1 MAGATTPPR
10 CSYFLTVSGG
20 LETVALEEVRWR
32 WPLLSEPAPSTTQG
46 KVFFC
51 TATPI
56 SVQPQPQ
63 PQPLPTIPH
72 QPLLCTAERIF
83 AQVLRQP
90 PLAPPPTISLPAA
103 ADDEEEP
110 AIREARAA
118 RDAAAAWAGEAV
130 RSVEPAM
137 WAHAVSLQRQL
148 GTGGP
153 GGAHDDDT
161 RDGHSTSTGTTAL
174 TQQDRGANATWRP
187 KAKRAWR
194 PPDASTMR
202 SGYAAVPPSPLQQ
215 AHQCDS
221 ADDSSGVRDDATRA
235 EPKQTEEATEEEGV
249 VRFRVCVKVG
259 GATARTCYGGA
270 REMSAALAASICEH
284 LGGSAAG
291 LERVGVGVGGV
302 GVGGVGGGGGGGMC
316 CCCLPRW
323 VVADGDD
330 MGALQV
336 YVQCNAQH
344 TLIGLAVG
352 GRLPPLEDCV
362 LPDWDLQLLCGPWS
376 GGTQVLTRDKC
387 WQAAGRRPLSER
399 PDVPHP
405 GLRATVAWAAAL
417 LALGPPPP
425 LGAGR
430 GGGAAAGPAPSPSR
444 QRRRR
449 RGG

>member
-32 WPLLSEPAPSTTQG
+32 WPLLSDPAPSTTQG
-46 KVFFC
+46 KVFFS

-83 AQVLRQP
+83 AQVLHEP
-90 PLAPPPTISLPAA
+90 PLTPPHTISLPAA

-148 GTGGP
+148 GMGGP
-153 GGAHDDDT
+153 GEAHDDDT
-161 RDGHSTSTGTTAL
+161 RDDHSTSTGTTAL

-215 AHQCDS
+215 AHQRAS
-221 ADDSSGVRDDATRA
+221 ADGSSGVRDDAARA
-235 EPKQTEEATEEEGV
+235 EPKQTEDATEEEGV

-291 LERVGVGVGGV
+291 LERVGSGVGG
-302 GVGGVGGGGGGGMC
+302 M

-344 TLIGLAVG
+344 TLIGMAVG
-352 GRLPPLEDCV
+352 GRLPP
-362 LPDWDLQLLCGPWS
+362 PQGLC
-376 GGTQVLTRDKC
+376 
-387 WQAAGRRPLSER
+387 
-399 PDVPHP
+399 
-405 GLRATVAWAAAL
+405 
-417 LALGPPPP
+417 
-425 LGAGR
+425 
-430 GGGAAAGPAPSPSR
+430 PA
-444 QRRRR
+444 
-449 RGG
+449 